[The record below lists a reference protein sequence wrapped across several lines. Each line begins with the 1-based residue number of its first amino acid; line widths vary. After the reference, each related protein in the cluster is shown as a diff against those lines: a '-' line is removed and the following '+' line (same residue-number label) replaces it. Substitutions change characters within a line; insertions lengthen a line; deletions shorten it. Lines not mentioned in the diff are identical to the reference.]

1 MTRAVK
7 VPGPDHPIEIAPVGA
22 RVRVIWKGETLADTM
37 QALQLKPPTAHA
49 SAAGV
54 ALPDGDGVE
63 VGLGVGVLTGVPD
76 DDGDSVPHSTP

>member
-1 MTRAVK
+1 MPAVLLS
-7 VPGPDHPIEIAPVGA
+7 A
-22 RVRVIWKGETLADTM
+22 T
-37 QALQLKPPTAHA
+37 QALQLKLPAAHA
-49 SAAGV
+49 SAAAV